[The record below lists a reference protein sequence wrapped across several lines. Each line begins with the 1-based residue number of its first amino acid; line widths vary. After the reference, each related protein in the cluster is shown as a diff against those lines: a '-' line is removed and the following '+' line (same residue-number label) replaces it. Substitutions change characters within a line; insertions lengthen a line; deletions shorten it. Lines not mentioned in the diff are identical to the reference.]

1 MLALLFILLTSSAD
15 DSNPSEG
22 DLLALEKHIPTLV
35 ASNAEYQAHIS
46 RVEKHA
52 SLGHFFSAFPQ
63 YSGQPLLSPIYLQS
77 ILHDLE
83 EQEIDLLKSSQNIS
97 CSTCSEDVTSKI
109 TELQNQNT
117 ETQLKYIHLQRS
129 YILQILASIDLYPN
143 INDDYLTTYKND
155 WTKYF
160 QFLEETLKAH
170 ERKEDEEKNEE
181 NEKMKIKK
189 KMSFNLSKCNSGI
202 QFNIYHI

>member
-35 ASNAEYQAHIS
+35 ASNAEYQTHIN

-52 SLGHFFSAFPQ
+52 SIGHFFSAFPQ

-97 CSTCSEDVTSKI
+97 LVRVLRMLSN
-109 TELQNQNT
+109 TELQNQIQNI
-117 ETQLKYIHLQRS
+117 TQIHPS
-129 YILQILASIDLYPN
+129 S
-143 INDDYLTTYKND
+143 T
-155 WTKYF
+155 
-160 QFLEETLKAH
+160 
-170 ERKEDEEKNEE
+170 
-181 NEKMKIKK
+181 
-189 KMSFNLSKCNSGI
+189 
-202 QFNIYHI
+202 